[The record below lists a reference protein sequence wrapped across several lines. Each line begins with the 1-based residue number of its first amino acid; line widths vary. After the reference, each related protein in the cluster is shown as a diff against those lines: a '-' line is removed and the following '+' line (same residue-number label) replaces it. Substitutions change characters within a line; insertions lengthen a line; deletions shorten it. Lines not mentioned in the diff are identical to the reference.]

1 MEPTIKSP
9 SIEDFLTALT
19 GISRVAAVRGG
30 TCTSCKT
37 TKITEDTFRDDLS
50 RKEFTISG
58 LCQTCQDDVFGEDD
72 V

>member
-1 MEPTIKSP
+1 MEPTIKSHEIDTFLHDWLGVSRTA
-9 SIEDFLTALT
+9 SIRS
-19 GISRVAAVRGG
+19 GI
-30 TCTSCKT
+30 CTSCKT
-37 TKITEDTFRDDLS
+37 TEITEDTFRDAIS